1 MKAYLATVR
10 TLNCLVALAAGA
22 LVILWSLHLL
32 PPVPAGESAGT
43 LWQGARRA
51 AMLAAG
57 AVLLLN
63 LAGMLMRLREKSRR
77 RYLVFEKEGMGSL
90 EVAVDAIEETLMK
103 CSSAIPE
110 VQYVDIQMVLEKGG
124 KMSHHAVVHCIFTD
138 VPNLFAVQENVRQ
151 ILTARYQEIFPG
163 EDINFDIVVDRLKS
177 GHEPHRRKEPK
188 ESKHREEPFGPRYPV
203 ER

>member
-10 TLNCLVALAAGA
+10 ALNLLVAIAAGVFA
-22 LVILWSLHLL
+22 ILWGLNLIAL
-32 PPVPAGESAGT
+32 PAGGSPFD
-43 LWQGARRA
+43 GARRA
-51 AMLAAG
+51 AVAG
-57 AVLLLN
+57 AALLLVLN
-63 LAGMLMRLREKSRR
+63 LAGALVRIRNKSRR

-103 CSSAIPE
+103 CSSSIPE
-110 VQYVDIQMVLEKGG
+110 VQYVDIQMVIEKGG
-124 KMSHHAVVHCIFTD
+124 KMSNRAVVHCIFTD

-151 ILTARYQEIFPG
+151 ILTARYHEIFPG
-163 EDINFDIVVDRLKS
+163 EAINFDIVVDRLKS

-188 ESKHREEPFGPRYPV
+188 EAKLREEPFGPRYPV